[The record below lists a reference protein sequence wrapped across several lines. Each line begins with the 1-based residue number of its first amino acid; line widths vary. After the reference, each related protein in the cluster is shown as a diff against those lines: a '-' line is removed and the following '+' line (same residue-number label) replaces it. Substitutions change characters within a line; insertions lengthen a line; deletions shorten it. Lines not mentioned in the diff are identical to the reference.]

1 MTLDL
6 ASFFIQVKYILEN
19 NLDDAISAAEAGL
32 DDLTFSEE
40 IYDERGQ
47 IVQVILELVN
57 IIKYALNL
65 NWNEYV
71 KWLTHDPGYVN

>member
-1 MTLDL
+1 MTCEKRLSALDL

-40 IYDERGQ
+40 VYDERGQ

-57 IIKYALNL
+57 TAEPAYKRLLEN
-65 NWNEYV
+65 
-71 KWLTHDPGYVN
+71 KDF